1 MQVMR
6 DVVIVDALRTGFGK
20 YFGTLT
26 KLEADELAA
35 PLLLELVRRN
45 KLEKTDV
52 DLCVMGNVDG
62 HSSAPNLGRLALL
75 RAGFPF
81 EVPGFTVEHQCGSA
95 LLAINTA
102 YMQIATGV
110 IDVALAGGAENLS
123 NAPYW
128 IENARQGF
136 RLDEKGL
143 QIHCEFMETAR
154 RVCGPELYK
163 QKINMGITAENLAE
177 KYSITRVE
185 QDEFAAQSH
194 QKFAAAQ
201 AKGRIGKEILPLEVK
216 TRKGTVLFETDEHV
230 KPETTAEKLSEL
242 RPAFKEG
249 GTVTAGNSSGMNDGA
264 AVVLLMSKERA
275 NQLGLKP
282 LASIGKHLS
291 VGVDP
296 AIMGISPAYAIRGI
310 LKAAGTKLDD
320 YGLFEVNEAFCAQ
333 TLAVFKELALTE
345 KQRERFNVNGGAI
358 AVGHPVGASGARLVQ
373 TLIYEMREKGVQRG
387 IATLCCGGGT
397 GIATELILEE

>member
-1 MQVMR
+1 MR

-20 YFGTLT
+20 YGGTLINM
-26 KLEADELAA
+26 EADELAA
-35 PLLLELVRRN
+35 PLLLELVSRN
-45 KLEKTDV
+45 RLEKTDI

-95 LLAINTA
+95 LLAVNTA
-102 YMQIATGV
+102 YMQIAMGV

-143 QIHCEFMETAR
+143 KIHCEFMETAR

-163 QKINMGITAENLAE
+163 QNINMGITAENLAE
-177 KYSITRVE
+177 MYHISRGE
-185 QDEFAAQSH
+185 QDEFACRSH
-194 QKFAAAQ
+194 HKFAAAQ
-201 AKGRIGKEILPLEVK
+201 ERGRIKKEILPLEVK
-216 TRKGTVLFETDEHV
+216 TRKGTVIFETDEHV
-230 KPETTAEKLSEL
+230 KPDTTVEKLREL

-264 AVVLLMSKERA
+264 AVILLMTREKAVEF
-275 NQLGLKP
+275 GLKP
-282 LASIGKHLS
+282 LASIGKHCS

-296 AIMGISPAYAIRGI
+296 AIMGIAPAYAIRNI
-310 LKAAGTKLDD
+310 MKQADTKLDD

-333 TLAVFKELALTE
+333 TLAVYKELELNE

-373 TLIYEMREKGVQRG
+373 TLIYEMQEKSVKRG

>member
-1 MQVMR
+1 MR
-6 DVVIVDALRTGFGK
+6 DVVIVDAARTGFGK
-20 YFGTLT
+20 YGGTLIKT
-26 KLEADELAA
+26 EADELAA
-35 PLLLELVRRN
+35 PLLLELVKRN
-45 KLEKTDV
+45 NLEKGDI

-62 HSSAPNLGRLALL
+62 HSTAPNLGRLALL

-102 YMQIATGV
+102 YMQLALGM
-110 IDVALAGGAENLS
+110 IDIALAGGAENLS

-143 QIHCEFMETAR
+143 KIHCEFMETAR
-154 RVCGPELYK
+154 RVCGPALYK
-163 QKINMGITAENLAE
+163 ENVNMGITAENLAE
-177 KYSITRVE
+177 KYNISRQE
-185 QDEFAAQSH
+185 QDEFAYESH
-194 QKFAAAQ
+194 MKFSAAIER
-201 AKGRIGKEILPLEVK
+201 GRIKKEILPIEVK
-216 TRKGTVLFETDEHV
+216 TRKGPTMFDTDEHV
-230 KPETTAEKLSEL
+230 KPDTTIEELGKL

-264 AVVLLMSKERA
+264 AVVLMMTREKAKE
-275 NQLGLKP
+275 LGLKP
-282 LASIGKHLS
+282 IASIGKHIS

-296 AIMGISPAYAIRGI
+296 AIMGIAPAFAIRKI
-310 LKAAGTKLDD
+310 LQMAGTKLED
-320 YGLFEVNEAFCAQ
+320 YGMFEVNEAFCAQ
-333 TLAVFKELALTE
+333 TLAVYKELELTA
-345 KQRERFNVNGGAI
+345 KQREKFNPNGGAI

-373 TLIYEMREKGVQRG
+373 TLIYEMQEKGVQRG

-397 GIATELILEE
+397 GIATELILED

>member
-1 MQVMR
+1 MR

-26 KLEADELAA
+26 AMEADELTA
-35 PLLLELVRRN
+35 PLLLKLVNRN
-45 KLEKTDV
+45 KIDKADI

-81 EVPGFTVEHQCGSA
+81 EVPGYTVEHQCGSA

-143 QIHCEFMETAR
+143 KIHCEFMETAR
-154 RVCGPELYK
+154 RVCGPDLYK
-163 QKINMGITAENLAE
+163 LNVNMGITAENLAE
-177 KYSITRVE
+177 QYGISRAE
-185 QDEFAAQSH
+185 QDEFAARSH

-201 AKGRIGKEILPLEVK
+201 ARGRMKKEILPIEVK

-230 KPETTAEKLSEL
+230 KPDTTAEKLSEL

-264 AVVLLMSKERA
+264 AVVLMMTREKAGEF
-275 NQLGLKP
+275 GLKP
-282 LASIGKHLS
+282 IASIGKHCS
-291 VGVDP
+291 VGVNP
-296 AIMGISPAYAIRGI
+296 AIMGISPAYAIRNI
-310 LKAAGTKLDD
+310 LKQAGTKLDD
-320 YGLFEVNEAFCAQ
+320 YGLLEINEAFSAQ
-333 TLAVFKELALTE
+333 TLAVYKELGLTE

-373 TLIYEMREKGVQRG
+373 TLIYEMQERGVQRG
-387 IATLCCGGGT
+387 IAALCCGGGT

>member
-1 MQVMR
+1 MR

-26 KLEADELAA
+26 KLEADELTA
-35 PLLLELVRRN
+35 PILLELVHRN
-45 KLEKTDV
+45 KIEKKDIE
-52 DLCVMGNVDG
+52 LCVMGNVDG
-62 HSSAPNLGRLALL
+62 HSTAPNLGRLALL

-81 EVPGFTVEHQCGSA
+81 EIPGFTVEHQCGSA

-102 YMQIATGV
+102 YMQIATG
-110 IDVALAGGAENLS
+110 ILDVALAGGAENLS

-143 QIHCEFMETAR
+143 KIHCEFMETAR

-163 QKINMGITAENLAE
+163 QNVNMGITAENLAE
-177 KYSITRVE
+177 KYNISRRE
-185 QDEFAAQSH
+185 QDEFAYQSH
-194 QKFAAAQ
+194 HKFAAAQ
-201 AKGRIGKEILPLEVK
+201 ARGRIKKEILPLEVK
-216 TRKGTVLFETDEHV
+216 TKKGVVTFETDEHV
-230 KPETTAEKLSEL
+230 KPDTTVEKLSEL

-264 AVVLLMSKERA
+264 AVVLMMSREKA
-275 NQLGLKP
+275 NELGLKP
-282 LASIGKHLS
+282 LASIGKHCS

-296 AIMGISPAYAIRGI
+296 AYMGIAPAFAIRNI
-310 LKAAGTKLDD
+310 LKQAGTKLDD

-333 TLAVFKELALTE
+333 TLAVYKELELTDQQKE
-345 KQRERFNVNGGAI
+345 HFNVNGGAI

-373 TLIYEMREKGVQRG
+373 TLIYEMQEKGVQRG